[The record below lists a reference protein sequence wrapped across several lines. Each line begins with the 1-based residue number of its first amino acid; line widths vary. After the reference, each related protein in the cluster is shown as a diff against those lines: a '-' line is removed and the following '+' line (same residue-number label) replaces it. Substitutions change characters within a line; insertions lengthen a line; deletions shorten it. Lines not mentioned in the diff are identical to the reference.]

1 MMKFYILFSL
11 ILCCAAITFSNH
23 VHASDSATPPT
34 TETPAPT
41 NPPSGGDG
49 GNNLNSYNALIDW
62 AADVFN
68 GIGAFI
74 EHSPN
79 FIERIFA
86 YLIEFAVYVKFY
98 LMLQTMEFAYGIAQ
112 ALISNLGIDSLV
124 SDAVSSLPAEQRG
137 IFQAFGALR
146 AITILLE
153 AAVTRFVLNFM
164 GW

>member
-49 GNNLNSYNALIDW
+49 GNLNSYNALIDW